1 MGASSAPNRSSSPKS
16 LFFFFNFY
24 PAFTAQASLAYGRH
38 TSPAWYPQRLWL
50 VQVICFQD
58 FFSLRTDSWK
68 SGHSILADKFF
79 FFHFIAS
86 CLFQDLSALN
96 ISFPFAIHDTSWKF
110 HRTKADP
117 MHWLSSTILILDS
130 CELRKTTAGLNFVL
144 LFNLKILFALA

>member
-1 MGASSAPNRSSSPKS
+1 MVDTPALLDIHRDFGWSKS
-16 LFFFFNFY
+16 F
-24 PAFTAQASLAYGRH
+24 AFK
-38 TSPAWYPQRLWL
+38 
-50 VQVICFQD
+50 I
-58 FFSLRTDSWK
+58 FSHCEQTLGNLDTVFLQ
-68 SGHSILADKFF
+68 IIF